1 MCSPHG
7 SLGRERTSKS
17 AQGVPYAPVVLTSG
31 RRSRS
36 TSALLIATALVAGL
50 LGLASPVAAQAVDRV
65 DAFGY
70 ATDHGSPSATNT
82 NRAVGMASHPSHG
95 YWTTT
100 ARGEV
105 SSFGGAPFH
114 GSLGGTT
121 LARPI
126 VAMAATPSGD
136 GYWLVASDGGVF
148 AFGAAPFLGSTG
160 AIVLNRPIVAVA
172 VSPTGTGYWLI
183 ASDGGVF
190 TFGDAT
196 FHGSTGGTTLN
207 QPIVAA
213 AGDPETGGY
222 WLAAS
227 DGGIFAFGAP
237 FEGSTGGTRLNSPIV
252 SIVAESTGDG
262 YWLAAADGG
271 VFTFGGAPFY
281 GSSAGTGSTEPVTAM
296 AAMVG
301 GAGYWLLRSPPPPR
315 PAASGPAVPAGSGE
329 GRRIVYSN
337 TAQRVWLVAS
347 DGFVESTY
355 AVSGRR
361 NVPPAGTFSVFSKS
375 RLAYAGHDGITM
387 RNMVRFTRGQ
397 NLAIGFH
404 AIPRDADGRP
414 LQTEDDLGG
423 YRSAGCVRQA
433 DADSERLWDFAP
445 VGTKVVVVY

>member
-1 MCSPHG
+1 M
-7 SLGRERTSKS
+7 L
-17 AQGVPYAPVVLTSG
+17 
-31 RRSRS
+31 
-36 TSALLIATALVAGL
+36 ALALVVGVV
-50 LGLASPVAAQAVDRV
+50 GLAPPVAAQAIDRI
-65 DAFGY
+65 DAFGD
-70 ATDHGSPSATNT
+70 ATDHGSPAAGAT
-82 NRAVGMASHPSHG
+82 NRAVGIASHPGEG

-100 ARGEV
+100 DRGEV
-105 SSFGGAPFH
+105 NSFGGAPFH

-126 VAMAATPSGD
+126 VAMAATAKGD
-136 GYWLVASDGGVF
+136 GYWLTAADGGVF
-148 AFGAAPFLGSTG
+148 AFGAARFLGSTG
-160 AIVLNRPIVAVA
+160 ATTLNQPIVAMTA
-172 VSPTGTGYWLI
+172 TPTGAGYWLI

-190 TFGDAT
+190 SFGDAR
-196 FHGSTGGTTLN
+196 FHGSAGGTALN
-207 QPIVAA
+207 QPVVGAA
-213 AGDPETGGY
+213 VDPQTGGY
-222 WLAAS
+222 WLVAA

-237 FEGSTGGTRLNSPIV
+237 FEGSAGGIRLASPVV
-252 SIVAESTGDG
+252 SIVAEPNGAG

-271 VFTFGGAPFY
+271 IFTYGGAPFY
-281 GSSAGTGSTEPVTAM
+281 GSSGGSTAEERVTSM

-301 GAGYWLLRSPPPPR
+301 GAGYWLLRSPDPLPPR
-315 PAASGPAVPAGSGE
+315 PPSSGPAAPAGSGS

-337 TAQRVWLVAS
+337 TAQRVWLIED
-347 DGFVESTY
+347 DGYVVSTH

-375 RLAYAGHDGITM
+375 RTAYAGHDGITM

-404 AIPRDADGRP
+404 AIPRYENGRP